1 MLEEKDNDVMEA
13 KLHFDAEKSEEDQ
26 ISINDGPSFV
36 SPARICH
43 DNFHNHSRKDSNL
56 TAVAL
61 L

>member
-1 MLEEKDNDVMEA
+1 MEA
-13 KLHFDAEKSEEDQ
+13 ELHFDAEKSEEDQ
-26 ISINDGPSFV
+26 LSINDGPSFV